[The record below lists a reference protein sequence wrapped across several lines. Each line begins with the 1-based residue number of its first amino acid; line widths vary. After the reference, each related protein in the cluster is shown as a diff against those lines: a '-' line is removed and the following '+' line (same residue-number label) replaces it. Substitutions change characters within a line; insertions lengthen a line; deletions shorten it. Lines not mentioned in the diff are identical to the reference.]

1 MKLLI
6 TLVVA
11 MSLVG
16 CATPA
21 DRRKQPPNIET
32 SSKKSAKE
40 VASCITEKWE
50 NVTSFGS
57 GKPINTNIKLN
68 GYSIMI
74 TETAAAGNTNTWAL
88 VDVLENQSES
98 TTKYYR
104 DRGPGFGDYDKAVT
118 DCQ

>member
-1 MKLLI
+1 MKLLF
-6 TLVVA
+6 TLFIA
-11 MSLVG
+11 MSLAG

-21 DRRKQPPNIET
+21 DRRKEPPNFVAA
-32 SSKKSAKE
+32 SKKTAKE

-57 GKPINTNIKLN
+57 GMPINTNLKLN

-74 TETAAAGNTNTWAL
+74 TSTALAGNTSTSAL
-88 VDVLENQSES
+88 VDVIENQLES

-104 DRGPGFGDYDKAVT
+104 MGGPGFGDYDQAVK

>member
-1 MKLLI
+1 MKLLF
-6 TLVVA
+6 TLFIA
-11 MSLVG
+11 MGLAG

-74 TETAAAGNTNTWAL
+74 TETAPAGNTNTWAL
-88 VDVLENQSES
+88 VDVIENQLES

-104 DRGPGFGDYDKAVT
+104 MGGPGFGDYDQAVK